1 MNGKRANLKN
11 GIFFYYPS
19 NQNEEENE
27 YNKLRLLKSLGVTTV
42 PVELIDENW
51 TQYYKLLFE
60 NYLLKLN

>member
-1 MNGKRANLKN
+1 LKN